1 MSFHKYFSSNP
12 DIRAQYIFN
21 LIAPYYSKLDHALQ
35 DKYQKTFELLKQ
47 KVTIEGL
54 TVLDIGTGTG
64 AWAAVYEKNASGTIH
79 AIDFAPKMLAESQ
92 KKYPNINFSL
102 GNAENLSQF
111 ADQSIDIVT
120 ASYVLHGVQSEKRA
134 KMLTEMSR
142 IARKY
147 VIINDFIGKTPAFVR
162 FLEFMEK
169 SDYKHFKLHFEQE
182 MQTYF
187 DKTDRIFVAY
197 GTGLYIGYK

>member
-21 LIAPYYSKLDHALQ
+21 LIAPYYSKLDHALLV
-35 DKYQKTFELLKQ
+35 KYQKTFELLKQ
-47 KVTIEGL
+47 KVPIEGL

-64 AWAAVYEKNASGTIH
+64 SWAAVYEKNASGTIH

-120 ASYVLHGVQSEKRA
+120 ASYVLHGVKSDKRA

-162 FLEFMEK
+162 LLEFLEK
-169 SDYKHFKLHFEQE
+169 SDYKHFKLYFEKE